1 MLKKHSIEVIGART
15 HNLKGVSCRIPHG
28 EVTVVTGPSGAGK
41 SSLAFDT
48 VFAEGQRRFVESV
61 STYARQF
68 LRQMERPPVDE
79 IRNLTPAVALEARNS
94 IESARSTVGTVT
106 EIYDVLRLLFTHI
119 GEIHCPHGHGRVR
132 KYSSEEV
139 AKRLTSGAV
148 GDAILLVAP
157 ISRPKQHANQALAEL
172 IRQGFA
178 RCLVGSDLVRM
189 DSSFSWSKEWDPLD
203 LVLGRFKAEPGAR
216 SRLTEAID
224 EGAQLSNGIVQ
235 ARGGSAGLNGSP
247 GSSSVWHYGPGLIC
261 SQCGQSIQNPV
272 PALFSFNSPMGAC
285 IECQGFGRV
294 IGIDRGL
301 VIPDQSL
308 TLLEKPLA
316 PWNSPAYA
324 GHYDD
329 LFAACRERGVPL
341 DVPWRDLTDRD
352 RDWIWSGPDAAVAK
366 HGDFLNLRD
375 FFARLERRS
384 YKVHVRVM
392 LSRYRAYDTCTAC
405 QGGRLQPEALRVL
418 VQGLT
423 LPEVTRMTVDE
434 MYAWQQQ
441 AGWSSRQQ
449 EIGGHLLD
457 ELEERIGVLRR
468 VGLDYL
474 SLDRQ
479 ARTLSGGES
488 QRIHLAAALGSGLT
502 STMYVLDE
510 PTIGLHP
517 SDSQRL
523 LGLLRDLAH
532 RGNTILVVEHDRT
545 LIEGADHLI
554 DLGPAAGER
563 GGEVV
568 AEGTVEEVMR
578 SEKSLTAKYLRDRP
592 NTPARQHLARFR
604 RESQRESLEAEISAR
619 PKIEVRGAR
628 SHNLAGFDVAI
639 PLETLVM
646 VTGVSGSGKSTLV
659 GDVLHANF
667 RRMESGAGVNPG
679 DCDALLGLPKVSD
692 IRLVDQKPL
701 GRSSRS
707 NSATFIKAYEQIRKI
722 LATTEAARR
731 QYIEAAHFSFN
742 LDQGRCAKCRGT
754 GVEEVDMQFMA
765 AVTVTCDSC
774 QGKRFQRHV
783 LAIKYEGLNIAEIL
797 NLTVDDAI
805 QHFAG
810 HRLLCKRLGLL
821 VEAGLGYLRLGQQT
835 STLSGG
841 EAQRLKL
848 ASFLDGQVAAATGQ
862 RRLFIFDEPTTGLH
876 FSDIDML
883 YGTLRK
889 LISRGHGVVVVE
901 HSLDLI
907 ARGDWIIDLGPG
919 GGIHGGQLLYSG
931 PLVPFLDTI
940 ESPTA
945 KELRRHLKWRRRK
958 HRR

>member
-1 MLKKHSIEVIGART
+1 MSTKLSIEVIGART
-15 HNLKGVSCRIPHG
+15 HNLKGVSCRIPHC
-28 EVTVVTGPSGAGK
+28 ELTVVTGPSGAGK

-68 LRQMERPPVDE
+68 LHQMERPSVEE
-79 IRNLTPAVALEARNS
+79 IRNLIPAVALEARNS
-94 IESARSTVGTVT
+94 VQGARSTVGTVT
-106 EIYDVLRLLFTHI
+106 EVYDVLRLLFTHI
-119 GEIHCPHGHGRVR
+119 GEVHCPNGHGAVQN
-132 KYSSEEV
+132 SSPEAMAE
-139 AKRLTSGAV
+139 KLSSGYV
-148 GDAILLVAP
+148 GEAIVLVVP
-157 ISRPKQHANQALAEL
+157 ISRPKKHADQALGEL
-172 IRQGFA
+172 MRQGFA
-178 RCLVGSDLVRM
+178 RRLVDGRPERM
-189 DSSFSWSKEWDPLD
+189 DSTFSWDEDLDPLE
-203 LVLGRFKAEPGAR
+203 LVLGRFKAEPQSI
-216 SRLTEAID
+216 SRLTEAIE
-224 EGAQLSNGIVQ
+224 EGTQLGSGRVQ
-235 ARGGSAGLNGSP
+235 ARGSGGTL
-247 GSSSVWHYGPGLIC
+247 HYGVGLVC
-261 SQCGQSIQNPV
+261 VHCGQSIQTPV

-285 IECQGFGRV
+285 VECQGFGRV
-294 IGIDRGL
+294 IGIDREL
-301 VIPDQSL
+301 VIPDQGL
-308 TLLEKPLA
+308 TLQEKPFA
-316 PWNSPAYA
+316 PWNSPAYVD
-324 GHYDD
+324 HYER
-329 LFAACRERGVPL
+329 LFVACVERGISL
-341 DVPWRDLTDRD
+341 KTPWKDLSDED
-352 RDWIWSGPDAAVAK
+352 RDWVWNGGGNKDC
-366 HGDFLNLRD
+366 DFLNLRD
-375 FFARLERRS
+375 FFAWLERRS

-392 LSRYRAYDTCTAC
+392 LSRYRAYTMCSSC
-405 QGGRLQPEALRVL
+405 RGGRLQPEALRVL

-434 MYAWQQQ
+434 MYAWQQG

-449 EIGGHLLD
+449 EVAGYILA
-457 ELEERIGVLRR
+457 ELEERLSVLRR

-474 SLDRQ
+474 GLDRQ

-523 LGLLRDLAH
+523 LGLLRDLAE
-532 RGNTILVVEHDRT
+532 RGNTVLVVEHDRT

-568 AEGTVEEVMR
+568 AEGTVKQVIR
-578 SEKSLTAKYLRDRP
+578 SGKSLTAKYLRDRP

-619 PKIEVRGAR
+619 PRIGVRGAR
-628 SHNLAGFDVAI
+628 AHNLVGFDVDI

-667 RRMESGAGVNPG
+667 RRMEASAGVDENS
-679 DCDALLGLPKVSD
+679 CDLLLGVRQVSD
-692 IRLVDQKPL
+692 IKLVDQEPL

-731 QYIEAAHFSFN
+731 QNIEAAHFSFN
-742 LDQGRCAKCRGT
+742 LDRGRCRKCSGT

-765 AVTVTCDSC
+765 SVTVTCDAC
-774 QGKRFQRHV
+774 QGKRFQGHV

-797 NLTVDDAI
+797 NLTVEEAI
-805 QHFAG
+805 AHFAG
-810 HRLLCKRLGLL
+810 HRVLCRRLSLL
-821 VEAGLGYLRLGQQT
+821 EESGLGYLRLGQQT

-841 EAQRLKL
+841 EAQRLKI
-848 ASFLDGQVAAATGQ
+848 ASFLDGTATAARAD
-862 RRLFIFDEPTTGLH
+862 RRLFLFDEPTTGLH

-907 ARGDWIIDLGPG
+907 ARGEWIIDLGPG
-919 GGIHGGQLLYSG
+919 GGQHGGQLIYSG
-931 PLVPFLDTI
+931 PLVPFLDSV

-945 KELRRHLKWRRRK
+945 KELRRHLNWRRRS
-958 HRR
+958 RAGAEATAR